1 MRARGNR
8 IPLDDLRTMPVGE
21 IATLPADQLA
31 LLQDDAVAALQA
43 AKNLKDWLE
52 AAIALRYADRAAALR
67 HAEGKDTGTVRFDD
81 GPVTVVADILKKVDW
96 DQAQLARL
104 VERIR
109 AGGENPADYVEIAYG
124 VPERKYSAWPAPIR
138 EAFAAARTVET
149 GKANY
154 RLAIRAED
162 SS

>member
-1 MRARGNR
+1 MSARGNR
-8 IPLDDLRTMPVGE
+8 IPLDDLRSMPVGE

-31 LLQDDAVAALQA
+31 LLQEDAEAALQA
-43 AKNLKDWLE
+43 AKHLKDWLE
-52 AAIALRYADRAAALR
+52 AAIALRYADRATALR

-81 GPVTVVADILKKVDW
+81 GPVAVVADIPKKVDW

-109 AGGENPADYVEIAYG
+109 AGGENPADYVDIAYRA
-124 VPERKYSAWPAPIR
+124 PERKYSAWPAPIR
-138 EAFAAARTVET
+138 EAFAAARTVRT
-149 GKANY
+149 GKASY
-154 RLAIRAED
+154 RLAIRTED